1 MDIKKEY
8 LVTVETIGN
17 KVVRATNIKD
27 SSGNV
32 VKSFTYDDGS
42 ETANNIVLTEIYE
55 DKEDDENVKYEDNP
69 SVQPINDSSIKKED
83 DLKRGIY
90 GENPK
95 NEDVIK
101 NGNSRP
107 ISDSVFVDN
116 APSNNQSNNIGD
128 YYNKPISTIDK
139 KNTVSSSNKITE
151 KYQGN
156 KQPKSTHGGRKTT
169 RKNKKKTKT
178 MRRKRRNL

>member
-1 MDIKKEY
+1 MDIIKEY

-55 DKEDDENVKYEDNP
+55 DKEDDQNVKYEDNP

-90 GENPK
+90 GENPTAR
-95 NEDVIK
+95 DVIK
-101 NGNSRP
+101 PGDSRP

-116 APSNNQSNNIGD
+116 VHSNNQFNNIGD
-128 YYNKPISTIDK
+128 HYKKPISVIDK
-139 KNTVSSSNKITE
+139 KTESSIRKETQ
-151 KYQGN
+151 KYQGV
-156 KQPKSTHGGRKTT
+156 KQPRSTGGRKTT

>member
-1 MDIKKEY
+1 MDIIKEY

-55 DKEDDENVKYEDNP
+55 DKEDDQNVKYEDNP

-116 APSNNQSNNIGD
+116 APSNNQYNNIGD
-128 YYNKPISTIDK
+128 HYDKPLTIDK
-139 KNTVSSSNKITE
+139 KNTASSYNKITQ

-156 KQPKSTHGGRKTT
+156 KQPKRTLGGRKTT